1 VGDGGVGIVAGS
13 IRCCCVV
20 SFVLFEGMELWT
32 DTYMR
37 SDSSR
42 VIEDCLEPIVLIW
55 RLRGL
60 RWL

>member
-1 VGDGGVGIVAGS
+1 VGDVEVVIMAGS
-13 IRCCCVV
+13 FRCFCLV

-37 SDSSR
+37 SGSSC

-55 RLRGL
+55 RLGGFC
-60 RWL
+60 WL